1 MYAYYVF
8 YCYPLVRLVSG
19 NSDKEGI
26 LEVYYNGRW
35 GTVCN
40 TGWGD
45 NNSEVVCA
53 QLGYKLSKTTV
64 EFGPGTGN
72 IVLDNVIC
80 SKNATTLASCGHY
93 GVGITVH
100 CDHAKDVGVRCY
112 SMCYFK
118 YSL

>member
-1 MYAYYVF
+1 MYAYHVF
-8 YCYPLVRLVSG
+8 YYYPLVRLVSG

-45 NNSEVVCA
+45 NNSKVVCA
-53 QLGYKLSKTTV
+53 QLGYTLSRTTG

-72 IVLDNVIC
+72 IMLDNVIC

-93 GVGITVH
+93 GVGIMVH
-100 CDHAKDVGVRCY
+100 CDHAKDVGIRCY
-112 SMCYFK
+112 SM
-118 YSL
+118 